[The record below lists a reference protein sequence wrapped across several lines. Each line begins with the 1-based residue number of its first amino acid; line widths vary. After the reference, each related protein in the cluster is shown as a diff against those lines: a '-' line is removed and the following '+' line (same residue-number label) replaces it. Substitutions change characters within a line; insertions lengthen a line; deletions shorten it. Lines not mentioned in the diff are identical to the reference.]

1 MTEQAAER
9 SDETHEQLLSAAA
22 FVRRARRFWGLALS
36 VLVLGGAA
44 CAAFLFVR
52 QPMFRSETVIL
63 YSEGVRS
70 GDDADRPSAARGVTI
85 RLKEILMSRAS
96 LDPVVREF
104 GLYPEIQ
111 KAQGQVDAVEEL
123 KKHIEFRAPG
133 GDTFSLA
140 FTGESASAARA
151 VTARLAEVVIGQDSD
166 LRKKQAILV
175 RDFLETEKRAT
186 EDGLRDAELALAS
199 FMAAHPRFA
208 LDATPLANGA
218 AIRASMGTSPAPPGW
233 SLGAAPPRGV
243 GKPRMGQAAALESS
257 ISSASSRG
265 EALNGGREAAEEEAR
280 AKAGLAAARAN
291 LTDLAAR
298 FTIAHPDVRSAQAE
312 VERATSRL
320 AAATGAAMP
329 AERVSS
335 TAGPGLPLA
344 APSPAPAG
352 PSPPNAMSNRRP
364 TAGPLGSSAQVAGL
378 RASEREVVTL
388 ETEWVKLTRGA
399 TEARQHQDQVEAA
412 LFKAKSA
419 ANSEKR
425 DYGVQVT
432 MIDPAFLPQTAVP
445 PGRTVIVALFAG
457 GSLFLAAA
465 AAVLKALLDDRVYEE
480 RDIRQFAP
488 VLVEISRRAHVSR
501 G

>member
-1 MTEQAAER
+1 MTEQR
-9 SDETHEQLLSAAA
+9 TSRPDETHEQLLSAAA
-22 FVRRARRFWGLALS
+22 FVRRARRFWRAALS

-44 CAAFLFVR
+44 CAVFLFVR
-52 QPMFRSETVIL
+52 RPMFRSETVIL
-63 YSEGVRS
+63 YSEGARP
-70 GDDADRPSAARGVTI
+70 GDDPDRPGTGRSVTI
-85 RLKEILMSRAS
+85 RLKEILMSHAS
-96 LDPVVREF
+96 LDAVVREF
-104 GLYPEIQ
+104 DLYPEIQ
-111 KAQGQVDAVEEL
+111 KTRGQVDAVEEL

-208 LDATPLANGA
+208 LDATPLATGA
-218 AIRASMGTSPAPPGW
+218 AIRASMGAGAVAPVPP
-233 SLGAAPPRGV
+233 LAAAPRWV
-243 GKPRMGQAAALESS
+243 SKPRWVQVPAAGLESS
-257 ISSASSRG
+257 SNSSRA
-265 EALNGGREAAEEEAR
+265 ERSNGVREAAEEEAR

-312 VERATSRL
+312 VDRATSRL
-320 AAATGAAMP
+320 AAATAA
-329 AERVSS
+329 AASVERALSI
-335 TAGPGLPLA
+335 AGPGFPLA
-344 APSPAPAG
+344 SSSPAPGAL
-352 PSPPNAMSNRRP
+352 SPAVALSNRRP
-364 TAGPLGSSAQVAGL
+364 TVSALASPTPPGAL
-378 RASEREVVTL
+378 RASEHEVVAL

-412 LFKAKSA
+412 LFKAQSA
-419 ANSEKR
+419 ANLEKR

-445 PGRTVIVALFAG
+445 PGRTMILAFFAG
-457 GSLFLAAA
+457 VSLLLAGV
-465 AAVLKALLDDRVYEE
+465 AAVLKALLDDRVYEA
-480 RDIRQFAP
+480 RDIGPFAP
-488 VLVEISRRAHVSR
+488 VLVSVPRRAHV
-501 G
+501 